1 MRCETTARLCRHMTE
16 QDGQNLI
23 TLQTTKELVAG
34 ISSGIADAVGTK
46 SIINAGLAAK
56 MAVDSYTKAKIN
68 HDGHN
73 EQLMEAKWQLL
84 QLLQEKERRVEE
96 KAAVR
101 RNAKRSNRQWAKRMR
116 EFTKS
121 KSRPR
126 AAPTL
131 NWRKATPLR
140 TACIQAATMAAACGT
155 IGGQSSRIVC
165 L

>member
-1 MRCETTARLCRHMTE
+1 MQCETTARLCRQMAE
-16 QDGQNLI
+16 QDFQNLI
-23 TLQTTKELVAG
+23 TLQTAEKIVTG
-34 ISSGIADAVGTK
+34 IASGIGDAIGAK
-46 SIINAGLAAK
+46 HIENAVNAAK
-56 MAVDSYTKAKIN
+56 MAVDSYTKARIN

-101 RNAKRSNRQWAKRMR
+101 RNAKRSNRQCAKRMR

-140 TACIQAATMAAACGT
+140 TACIQAATMAATCGK
-155 IGGQSSRIVC
+155 IGGQRSMMVS